1 MELIEKYNLSNLTNS
16 EKRSLILN
24 ILYTLELTDYE
35 ETAEEVLDS
44 YSKNFNIVL
53 DENEFSK
60 IKILYTIKNI
70 NIKKKELDR
79 NILDY
84 LDKWTLD
91 RVSVINK
98 LILRYAVWEILDE
111 KVDAPLVI
119 NEAIELAK
127 GYAESESYRFI
138 NGILDSFVKR
148 KNNN

>member
-1 MELIEKYNLSNLTNS
+1 MELIEKYNLSSLTNS

-24 ILYTLELTDYE
+24 ILYTLELIDYE
-35 ETAEEVLDS
+35 TTEEEVLDL
-44 YSKNFNIVL
+44 YSQNFNILL
-53 DENEFSK
+53 DEDESSK

-79 NILDY
+79 NILDF

-98 LILRYAVWEILDE
+98 LILRYAVWEIVYE
-111 KVDAPLVI
+111 KADAALVI
-119 NEAIELAK
+119 NEAVELAK

-138 NGILDSFVKR
+138 NGILDAFVKR